1 MQDRHRG
8 RLHFVRHGGEVDLHI
23 ARFGIYLNLRIFMY
37 NICSNFPRISTL
49 DSWFNVRLIAR
60 PHIDSNINVSKL
72 SEKLIYFARFS
83 RQNNR
88 IVVLHNMLPPLNIL
102 TLIIDLPIHILDL
115 PTRHY
120 PSLKNDF
127 QVGDQRYSRFILRLL
142 DYVYI
147 WLQMNEGWGYLQA
160 K

>member
-1 MQDRHRG
+1 M
-8 RLHFVRHGGEVDLHI
+8 DLHI

-49 DSWFNVRLIAR
+49 DSSFNVRLIAR

-102 TLIIDLPIHILDL
+102 TLIIGLPIHILYL

-127 QVGDQRYSRFILRLL
+127 SGRRPEVFPLHPKTFRLCLNLITNERGLGILTGVIKRIPRSLF
-142 DYVYI
+142 YI
-147 WLQMNEGWGYLQA
+147 R
-160 K
+160 